1 MKSNIV
7 RALCLMMSLALVVTA
22 FTACKKGSGAENTTV
37 GANEWSQ
44 GVPDTKVDLTAEEII
59 DLVNAALGDKAPAKF
74 DGDLTKL
81 SADDIALVKAK
92 AEELGYYFEKNDDG
106 TFTVQ
111 KTVSL
116 VNVSDGSVVAL
127 VNDALGEEAA
137 TEFNGDLGSLSDED
151 LEKVKEFAEKED
163 VYIVEDEKGEPV
175 AKIDSAK
182 SSDSENTYR
191 RGWSNIH

>member
-137 TEFNGDLGSLSDED
+137 TEFNGNER
-151 LEKVKEFAEKED
+151 KEH
-163 VYIVEDEKGEPV
+163 
-175 AKIDSAK
+175 IDSTHVVKRVLK
-182 SSDSENTYR
+182 STLS
-191 RGWSNIH
+191 GCF